1 MGTTSCVP
9 EGRATSKRA
18 SVHFSCHKKQGKLCN
33 IPLSIYFLM
42 ANQYEDEA
50 NDYGDESDID
60 ETDGESLARRY

>member
-1 MGTTSCVP
+1 
-9 EGRATSKRA
+9 
-18 SVHFSCHKKQGKLCN
+18 
-33 IPLSIYFLM
+33 M